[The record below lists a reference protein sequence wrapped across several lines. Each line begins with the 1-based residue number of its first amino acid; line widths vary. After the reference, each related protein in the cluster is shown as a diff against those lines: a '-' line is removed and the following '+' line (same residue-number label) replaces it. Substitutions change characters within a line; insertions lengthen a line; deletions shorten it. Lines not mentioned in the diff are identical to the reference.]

1 MRQSHYIKALV
12 EAGVQR
18 VHVHEQLGMS
28 QASYIGV

>member
-1 MRQSHYIKALV
+1 MRKSHNIKALV

-28 QASYIGV
+28 QASYIGA